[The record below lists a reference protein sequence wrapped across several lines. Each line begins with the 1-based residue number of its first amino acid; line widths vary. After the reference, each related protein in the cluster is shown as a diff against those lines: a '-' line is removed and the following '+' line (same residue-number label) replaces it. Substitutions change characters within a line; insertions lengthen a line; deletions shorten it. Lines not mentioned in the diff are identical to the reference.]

1 MNSKSNRREKGKCG
15 LAQYNGWDL
24 THLSQLGLKIL
35 FFALWGG
42 KSSVISRG
50 DSFKMA
56 VV

>member
-1 MNSKSNRREKGKCG
+1 MRDPTDGEFSSIV
-15 LAQYNGWDL
+15 QL